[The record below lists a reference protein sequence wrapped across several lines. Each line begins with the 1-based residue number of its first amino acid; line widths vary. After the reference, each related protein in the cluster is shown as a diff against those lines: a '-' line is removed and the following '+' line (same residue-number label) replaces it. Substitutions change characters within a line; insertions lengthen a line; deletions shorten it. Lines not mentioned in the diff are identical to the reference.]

1 MNKVTMESDVDIG
14 DIVYI
19 EHTEQVII
27 QITATR
33 TMSNIGGIVSETNY
47 ILKNNSIEIL
57 RKRNEFKTKRE
68 YRDYL
73 IDKVN
78 ELGEDLC

>member
-1 MNKVTMESDVDIG
+1 MNKVIMESDVDVG

-27 QITATR
+27 QITSTR
-33 TMSNIGGIVSETNY
+33 IMSNINGIVSETNY

-57 RKRNEFKTKRE
+57 RKRNEFKTKQE

-78 ELGEDLC
+78 ELGENIC

>member
-1 MNKVTMESDVDIG
+1 MNKVTMESDVDVG
-14 DIVYI
+14 DVVYI

-33 TMSNIGGIVSETNY
+33 IMSNINGIVSETNY

-57 RKRNEFKTKRE
+57 RKRNEFKTKKQ